1 MLFFKKGVYF
11 VAVIAIIL
19 SLCTNNVEGRR
30 KILRGRKT
38 VTRTYFREN
47 ALPAYAF
54 VILVAIGEIIVGGVM
69 YVVLRKTILDLP
81 ITGSYVVTNTSEA

>member
-1 MLFFKKGVYF
+1 MLFFKRGVYF
-11 VAVIAIIL
+11 VAVLALIL
-19 SLCTNNVEGRR
+19 SLCTENVEGRR

-47 ALPAYAF
+47 ALPAFAV
-54 VILVAIGEIIVGGVM
+54 VILVAIGEIIAGGIM
-69 YVVLRKTILDLP
+69 YIVLRKTILDLP

>member
-1 MLFFKKGVYF
+1 MIFFRKGVYF
-11 VAVIAIIL
+11 VAVLALIL
-19 SLCTNNVEGRR
+19 SLCAENVEGRR

-47 ALPAYAF
+47 ALPAYAV
-54 VILVAIGEIIVGGVM
+54 VILVAIGEIIAGGIM
-69 YVVLRKTILDLP
+69 YIALRKTILDMP